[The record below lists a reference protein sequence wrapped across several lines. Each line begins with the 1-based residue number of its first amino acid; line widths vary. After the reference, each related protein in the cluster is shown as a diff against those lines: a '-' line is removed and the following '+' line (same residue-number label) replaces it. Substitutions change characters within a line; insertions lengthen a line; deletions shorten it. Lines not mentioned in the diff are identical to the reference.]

1 MLLLLAGCAPWLP
14 TRQAAPEAQVVQ
26 ATPLMAWVSL
36 RTQQAPDA
44 ARQAALLAEARA
56 QLSRR
61 LTALS
66 RKPVD
71 EEVARHP
78 AFMRRT
84 LAAMGWQPL
93 QIDPPVQVV
102 QAAWQA
108 KQGVFDLQA
117 QVDLAA
123 WVAQLRRQVVQ
134 LDEKLARFK
143 RVPDRVNTL
152 RQLRALLPAWPLLLQ
167 RQQLRTL
174 LWRFDAE
181 SRLTK
186 ADRMARMLR
195 ERLRTLDE
203 ALVVE
208 VDTEI
213 ERRPAFARLLRAAL
227 RQEGFS
233 DRAGPAD
240 LFVFYEVQDDSAHRV
255 AGGVA
260 VHYAVRLK
268 LADGDG
274 APFAEYALESAATA
288 ETEKLAR
295 QQAMSQ
301 LAESVVDRLVNKVLL
316 AEYRLMRQKAQREE
330 NDKDALHSG
339 DHSAAADHGGGHH
352 VRAGQS

>member
-1 MLLLLAGCAPWLP
+1 MRWLTGVLMTLMLAGCAPWLP
-14 TRQAAPEAQVVQ
+14 TRHEAPKAQVVQ
-26 ATPLMAWVSL
+26 ATPLMAWVTL
-36 RTQQAPDA
+36 RTHQAPDA

-71 EEVARHP
+71 EEVAQHP
-78 AFMRRT
+78 AFMRRA
-84 LAAMGWQPL
+84 LAAMGWQPVK
-93 QIDPPVQVV
+93 IDPPVQVV

-108 KQGVFDLQA
+108 DQGVFDLQA

-123 WVAQLRRQVVQ
+123 WVAQLRRQVAQ
-134 LDEKLARFK
+134 LDAKLVRFK

-174 LWRFDAE
+174 LWRFDAQ

-213 ERRPAFARLLRAAL
+213 ERHPAFARLLRSAL
-227 RQEGFS
+227 RQQGLS
-233 DRAGPAD
+233 TRAGPAD
-240 LFVFYEVQDDSAHRV
+240 LFVYYDLRDDSLRNMSD
-255 AGGVA
+255 GVA

-274 APFAEYALESAATA
+274 APFAEYTLESVATA
-288 ETEKLAR
+288 QSEKLAR
-295 QQAMSQ
+295 QQAMKK
-301 LAESVVDRLVNKVLL
+301 LADSVVVRLINDVLL
-316 AEYRLMRQKAQREE
+316 AEYRLAAKKAQRE
-330 NDKDALHSG
+330 D
-339 DHSAAADHGGGHH
+339 
-352 VRAGQS
+352 